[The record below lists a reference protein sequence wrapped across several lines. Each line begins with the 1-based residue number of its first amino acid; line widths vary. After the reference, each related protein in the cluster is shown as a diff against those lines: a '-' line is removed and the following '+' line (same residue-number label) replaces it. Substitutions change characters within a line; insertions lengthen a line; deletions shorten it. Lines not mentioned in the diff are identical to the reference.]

1 MSSRTASLRLRLSRV
16 DLSKSNDGPCD
27 IDQFYERLTR
37 CPRTSSTKSPHKRR
51 RQLLYLSVMWITF
64 AVSRDLSRYGAR
76 EELRTARIHP
86 LLNPFSLLNH
96 QWTFPDVRPKGR
108 RAGARLGLRRGHGR
122 QGIYSRVKGIPQFHQ
137 YGVKW

>member
-1 MSSRTASLRLRLSRV
+1 MATSMNYGATCIRV
-16 DLSKSNDGPCD
+16 ESVG
-27 IDQFYERLTR
+27 
-37 CPRTSSTKSPHKRR
+37 SPNGIWQSPKTP

-122 QGIYSRVKGIPQFHQ
+122 QGIYSRVMGTHRNFTNL
-137 YGVKW
+137 V